1 MPDAA
6 VPRHATNLFQMQV
19 LRHSVEESQFAFEAR
34 FWGRAEHFTSGSRK
48 TLESEQTAK
57 VK

>member
-48 TLESEQTAK
+48 HLKANKQRK
-57 VK
+57 